1 MQVRLFCDTTRHARK
16 IHIKTSN
23 PNMLKT
29 AYDAVRPAD
38 FAVTDFSTGF
48 TALAGHSANLP
59 AAADTN
65 WGANTPVGFTNFL
78 PYTTGSYH
86 WVRRSSSVPF

>member
-78 PYTTGSYH
+78 PYTTGSYQ